1 MKFGGLSEK
10 EVKQITDILNLEGI
24 SFSVIKDDEIEDFN
38 KASMRNNLRHYA
50 PPHISTHI
58 LAISIEDEDFH
69 KLSDSG
75 RLKLLELGITDEAP
89 APEDFQPHTGETIH
103 KELVEGPIRM
113 VAFNFKHQLILGLL
127 ILLAFYLFNK
137 I

>member
-10 EVKQITDILNLEGI
+10 EAKQISAILELEAI
-24 SFSVIKDDEIEDFN
+24 PFSVTKDNEIVEFN

-58 LAISIEDEDFH
+58 LAVTIDDEHFH

-75 RLKLLELGITDEAP
+75 RFKLAELGITDQAP

-103 KELVEGPIRM
+103 KDLVEGPIRM

-127 ILLAFYLFNK
+127 VLLAFYLFK
-137 I
+137 KF

>member
-1 MKFGGLSEK
+1 MKFGGLSEN
-10 EVKQITDILNLEGI
+10 EVKKITDILNQEGI
-24 SFSVIKDDEIEDFN
+24 SFSLNKDDEIEEFN

-58 LAISIEDEDFH
+58 LAITIEDHDFH

-75 RLKLLELGITDEAP
+75 RAQLLVLGITDEAP

-113 VAFNFKHQLILGLL
+113 VAYNFKHQLILGLV
-127 ILLAFYLFNK
+127 ILFAFYLFK
-137 I
+137 KF